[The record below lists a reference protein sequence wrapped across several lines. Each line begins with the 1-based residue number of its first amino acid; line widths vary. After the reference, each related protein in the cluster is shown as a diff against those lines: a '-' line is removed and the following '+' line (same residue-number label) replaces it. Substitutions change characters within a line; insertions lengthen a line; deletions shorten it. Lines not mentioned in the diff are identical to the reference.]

1 MIKNFL
7 LFILFITTSQ
17 VQANTGPKLAGVLD
31 QTIMTYR
38 YTGGRAYTLKFEDG
52 SISYQY
58 LSGSKP
64 QLWWGPFPYK
74 TMKTNKG
81 EYLVAW
87 YEQGYGDYITLLFDR
102 KTKILYGS
110 GLLLGKGT
118 HFEKAE
124 IITIVPF

>member
-7 LFILFITTSQ
+7 LLVSFIITSQ
-17 VQANTGPKLAGVLD
+17 VQANNAPRPATVLD
-31 QTIMTYR
+31 QTVMTYK
-38 YTGGRAYTLKFEDG
+38 YTGGRSYTLKFEDG

-58 LSGSKP
+58 RSGSKP

-74 TMKTNKG
+74 AVKTDKG

-87 YEQGYGDYITLLFDR
+87 YEEGYGDYITLLFDR
-102 KTKILYGS
+102 NTKILYGS
-110 GLLLGKGT
+110 GLLSGKGT

-124 IITIVPF
+124 IITIMPF